1 MKKTLLVIC
10 GTILSFSLF
19 AQAPSYKNFELE
31 FLRIGYAG
39 GGTVGQSGGVAL
51 GAEIRFNLTDKISLG
66 LATDG
71 YVSGDDFAE
80 TSVDIGVA
88 VSTMLFGDYYFKGD
102 SPNRFFAG
110 LGAGFVRDASF
121 TANTDGMV
129 SNFVAA
135 PSGFGVAPRIGYEL
149 GHLRLQAVYNLPF
162 AEGRDGFFGVTAG
175 IVLWGGYKG

>member
-1 MKKTLLVIC
+1 MKKTLLIIC

-31 FLRIGYAG
+31 LFRIGYTG

-51 GAEIRFNLTDKISLG
+51 GAEIRFNLSDQISLG
-66 LATDG
+66 LATDT
-71 YVSGDDFAE
+71 YVSGDDFNQNA
-80 TSVDIGVA
+80 VDIGVG
-88 VSTMLFGDYYFKGD
+88 VSTMLFGDYYFRGD

-110 LGAGFVRDASF
+110 LGAGYIRGASF
-121 TANTDGMV
+121 TTNFDGTV
-129 SNFVAA
+129 SSEVEG

-162 AEGRDGFFGVTAG
+162 AEGLDGFFGVTAG

>member
-102 SPNRFFAG
+102 SPNRFFLA
-110 LGAGFVRDASF
+110 
-121 TANTDGMV
+121 
-129 SNFVAA
+129 
-135 PSGFGVAPRIGYEL
+135 
-149 GHLRLQAVYNLPF
+149 
-162 AEGRDGFFGVTAG
+162 
-175 IVLWGGYKG
+175 